1 MVLRFLFLSISL
13 SCSPLLFRNF
23 ADSSPDRQIRTSSE
37 CRSAHNAPLERRVPT
52 SRGYFPSAQS
62 RRGHSLANNIARPY
76 SEILIFHYSGRFVDV
91 LIQLR
96 EIDSKLSIYT
106 TVSARNINYSLLN
119 TVILYKTLIRT
130 KL

>member
-76 SEILIFHYSGRFVDV
+76 SEILIFHYSGRFVC
-91 LIQLR
+91 R
-96 EIDSKLSIYT
+96 
-106 TVSARNINYSLLN
+106 SLPN
-119 TVILYKTLIRT
+119 WSSMFHRTLIRYVMGVQLNSRYV
-130 KL
+130 KLNQT